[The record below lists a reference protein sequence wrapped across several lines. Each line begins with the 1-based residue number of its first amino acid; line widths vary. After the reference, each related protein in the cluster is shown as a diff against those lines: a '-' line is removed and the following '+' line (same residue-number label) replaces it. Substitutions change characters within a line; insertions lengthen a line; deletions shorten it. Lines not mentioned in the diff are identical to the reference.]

1 MPGRVEGKVAFITGA
16 ARGQGR
22 AHALRLA
29 GEGADIIATDLAGP
43 VETVTYA
50 PATPED
56 LARTVEEVEALD
68 QRIFSFTADVRDYEA
83 LKNGLDEGVAELGRL
98 DVLVANAGIIN
109 AIAPSWELDAANWQT
124 MIDINLTGTWH
135 ACKAAVPHVI
145 EQGPG
150 GSVILISSTA
160 GLRGIPGIAHYNAAK
175 HGVLGLAR
183 TLANELAPQRIRVNS
198 VHPTNVRT
206 EMIDN
211 ESSARIYRPD
221 LDNPSFEDALPS
233 LAKINMWDEPYLEV
247 DDVANAVL
255 WLASDESRYV
265 TGIALPVDLGMSMK
279 YSGA

>member
-1 MPGRVEGKVAFITGA
+1 MEGKVAFITGA

-29 GEGADIIATDLAGP
+29 EEGAEIIATDLAGP
-43 VETVTYA
+43 VDTVSYA

-56 LARTVEEVEALD
+56 LAQTVREVEALD
-68 QRIFSFTADVRDYEA
+68 RRIVSFTADIRDYEA
-83 LKNGLDEGVAELGRL
+83 LKNGLDEGVAQLGRL

-109 AIAPSWELDAANWQT
+109 AVAPSWELDEANWQT
-124 MIDINLTGTWH
+124 MVDINLTGTWH
-135 ACKAAVPHVI
+135 ACKAAVPHII

-183 TLANELAPQRIRVNS
+183 TLANELAPQKIRVNS

-211 ESSARIYRPD
+211 EFSARIYRPD
-221 LDNPSFEDALPS
+221 LDTPSFEDALPS
-233 LAKINMWDEPYLEV
+233 LADINMWDVPYLEV

-265 TGIALPVDLGMSMK
+265 TGIALPIDLGMSMK

>member
-1 MPGRVEGKVAFITGA
+1 MGRMEGKVAFITGA

-43 VETVTYA
+43 VDTVSYA

-56 LARTVEEVEALD
+56 LAETVKEVEALD
-68 QRIFSFTADVRDYEA
+68 RRVVHFTADVRDFDS
-83 LKNGLDEGVAELGRL
+83 LKAGLDAGVAELGGL

-109 AIAPSWELDAANWQT
+109 AVVPSWELDEANWQT
-124 MIDINLTGTWH
+124 MIDINLSGVWH
-135 ACKAAVPHVI
+135 ATKAAVPHLI
-145 EQGPG
+145 ERGPG

-160 GLRGIPGIAHYNAAK
+160 GLRGIPNIAHYNAAK

-183 TLANELAPQRIRVNS
+183 TLANELAPHRIRVNS

-206 EMIDN
+206 TMIDN
-211 ESSARIYRPD
+211 EFSAKIYRPD
-221 LDNPSFEDALPS
+221 LENPTFSDSLEAL
-233 LAKINMWDEPYLEV
+233 ANINMWDVPYLEV
-247 DDVANAVL
+247 EDVANAVL
-255 WLASDESRYV
+255 FLACEESRYV

>member
-1 MPGRVEGKVAFITGA
+1 MEGKVAFITGA

-43 VETVTYA
+43 VDTVSYS
-50 PATPED
+50 PATPDD
-56 LARTVEEVEALD
+56 LAETVRAVEALD
-68 QRIFSFTADVRDYEA
+68 RRIVSYQADVRDFDA
-83 LKNGLDEGVAELGRL
+83 LKAGLDAGVAELGGL

-109 AIAPSWELDAANWQT
+109 AVVPSWELDESNWQT
-124 MIDINLTGTWH
+124 MIDINLSGVWH
-135 ACKAAVPHVI
+135 ATKAAVPHLI
-145 EQGPG
+145 SRGPG

-160 GLRGIPGIAHYNAAK
+160 GLRGIPNIAHYNAAK

-183 TLANELAPQRIRVNS
+183 TLANELAGHRIRVNS

-206 EMIDN
+206 TMIDN
-211 ESSARIYRPD
+211 PFSAKIYRPD
-221 LDNPSFEDALPS
+221 LESPTFDDSLEAL
-233 LAKINMWDEPYLEV
+233 AHINMWDQPYLDVE
-247 DDVANAVL
+247 DVANAVL
-255 WLASDESRYV
+255 FLACEESRYI

>member
-1 MPGRVEGKVAFITGA
+1 MDGKVAFITGA

-22 AHALRLA
+22 AHAVKLA
-29 GEGADIIATDLAGP
+29 SEGADIIATDIAGP
-43 VETVTYA
+43 VDTVSYA

-56 LARTVEEVEALD
+56 LADTVKEVEALD
-68 QRIFSFTADVRDYEA
+68 RRVVSFAADVRDHEA
-83 LKNGLDEGVAELGRL
+83 LAGGLRDAVTELGGLDV
-98 DVLVANAGIIN
+98 VVANAGIIN
-109 AIAPSWELDAANWQT
+109 AVRPSWELDEADWRT
-124 MIDINLTGTWH
+124 MIDVNLTGVWH
-135 ACKAAVPHVI
+135 ATKAAVPHLI
-145 EQGPG
+145 ERGPG
-150 GSVILISSTA
+150 GSVVLISSTA

-183 TLANELAPQRIRVNS
+183 TLANELAPHRIRVNS

-206 EMIDN
+206 TMIDN
-211 ESSARIYRPD
+211 PFSAKIYRPD
-221 LDNPSFEDALPS
+221 LENPTFSDSLPA

-255 WLASDESRYV
+255 FLACAESRYI

>member
-1 MPGRVEGKVAFITGA
+1 MEGRVAFITGA

-29 GEGADIIATDLAGP
+29 AEGADIIATDLAGP
-43 VETVTYA
+43 VDTVDYP
-50 PATPED
+50 PATRED
-56 LARTVEEVEALD
+56 LAETVRGVEELD
-68 QRIFSFTADVRDYEA
+68 RRIVSFTADVRDFGS
-83 LKNGLDEGVAELGRL
+83 LKDGLDDAVAQLGGL

-109 AIAPSWELDAANWQT
+109 DVRPSWELDEANWQT
-124 MIDINLTGTWH
+124 MIDINLSGVWH
-135 ACKAAVPHVI
+135 ATKAAVPHLI
-145 EQGPG
+145 SRGPG

-160 GLRGIPGIAHYNAAK
+160 GLRGIPNIAHYNAAK

-183 TLANELAPQRIRVNS
+183 TLANELSPHRIRVNS

-206 EMIDN
+206 TMIDN
-211 ESSARIYRPD
+211 PFTAKIYRPD
-221 LDNPSFEDALPS
+221 LENPTFDDS
-233 LAKINMWDEPYLEV
+233 LAALADINMWDVPYLDV

-255 WLASDESRYV
+255 FLACEESRYI

>member
-1 MPGRVEGKVAFITGA
+1 MGRMDGKVAFITGA

-22 AHALRLA
+22 AHAIRLA
-29 GEGADIIATDLAGP
+29 GEGADIIATDIAAP
-43 VETVTYA
+43 VDTVSYA
-50 PATPED
+50 PATRED
-56 LARTVEEVEALD
+56 LAETVKEVEALD
-68 QRIFSFTADVRDYEA
+68 RRIVSFVADVRDHDA
-83 LKNGLDEGVAELGRL
+83 LARGLDAAVSELGGL

-109 AIAPSWELDAANWQT
+109 AVRPSWELGEADWQT
-124 MIDINLTGTWH
+124 MIDINLTGVWH
-135 ACKAAVPHVI
+135 ATKAAVPHLI
-145 EQGPG
+145 DRGPG

-160 GLRGIPGIAHYNAAK
+160 GLRGIPNIAHYNAAK

-183 TLANELAPQRIRVNS
+183 TLANELAPHRIRVNS

-221 LDNPSFEDALPS
+221 LENPTFEDSLSAL
-233 LAKINMWDEPYLEV
+233 AHINMWDVPYVEV
-247 DDVANAVL
+247 EDVANAVL
-255 WLASDESRYV
+255 FLACDESRYV